1 MKGTKLKKLSS
12 RDKETLRKLVKWQC
26 EQCKKNEEDVGTLQ
40 VHRIKRESKG
50 GEYTLRNIKMLCLD
64 CHRAFHANELGE
76 MDYDN

>member
-50 GEYTLRNIKMLCLD
+50 GEYTLRNIKIALFRLPQSFSC
-64 CHRAFHANELGE
+64 
-76 MDYDN
+76 